1 MNNIWFGNFYSTVY
15 DQRISLLSFLWSPS
29 LSSLI
34 FLIKSLL
41 RIRSE
46 QIIGLEISE
55 EFNYQ
60 ENFKTKGRIVLVY
73 NNYKIN
79 SNEYLNRIIR
89 IPVTV
94 ETGKFISD
102 ITTMKVYSN
111 DLTFSFKGLVN
122 RKFNRITGSCKYKNL
137 FDKIL
142 FGLTRVL
149 KEDIKDFS
157 FEGPLIEERKYNS
170 CNIL

>member
-1 MNNIWFGNFYSTVY
+1 MNNIWFGNFYSAVY
-15 DQRISLLSFLWSPS
+15 DQRISLLSFLSSPS

-41 RIRSE
+41 RIRLE
-46 QIIGLEISE
+46 QMIGLEISE

-60 ENFKTKGRIVLVY
+60 EDFKTNGKVVLIY

-79 SNEYLNRIIR
+79 SNEYLNRIVR
-89 IPVTV
+89 IPVII
-94 ETGKFISD
+94 ETGKYIGDVIS
-102 ITTMKVYSN
+102 MEVYSD
-111 DLTFSFKGLVN
+111 DLKFSVKALVN

-137 FDKIL
+137 FDEIL